1 MRQYV
6 QARRSLKQLTDVI
19 VHTVIAKAQEY
30 VLGKPFT
37 LCFIQHPNCKT
48 VARQLHLK
56 SDLHYIAVTLF
67 ALCHGHHILCCST
80 HCCENLD

>member
-30 VLGKPFT
+30 VLGKPFI

-56 SDLHYIAVTLF
+56 SDLHYIVDSDLV
-67 ALCHGHHILCCST
+67 CSLSRSP
-80 HCCENLD
+80 HFVLQYPLL